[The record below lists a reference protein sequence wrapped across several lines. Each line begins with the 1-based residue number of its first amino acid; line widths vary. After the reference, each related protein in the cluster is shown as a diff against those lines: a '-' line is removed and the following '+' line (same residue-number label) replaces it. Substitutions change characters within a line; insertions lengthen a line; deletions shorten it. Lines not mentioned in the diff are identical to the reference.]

1 MEVARANGV
10 PTVSPAELTPEA
22 VRAGIASGGCLMVPG
37 LVPRHLVDRL
47 VDDIDHAIEGYDA
60 HAAGAPVSDTTPW
73 FEPFRPAEQYR
84 TGYKVRAKRASVRSG
99 GGAWTTDSPR
109 GLYDLVDTF
118 DEVGLTE
125 VITAFLGE
133 RPAMLHETAH
143 AAGAVLLDTVDAA
156 WHQDGELFL
165 GKPIRTP

>member
-84 TGYKVRAKRASVRSG
+84 TGYKVRAKR
-99 GGAWTTDSPR
+99 
-109 GLYDLVDTF
+109 
-118 DEVGLTE
+118 
-125 VITAFLGE
+125 E
-133 RPAMLHETAH
+133 RPIRRRRVDDRL
-143 AAGAVLLDTVDAA
+143 AAGPVRPRRHVRRGRADRGDHSL
-156 WHQDGELFL
+156 
-165 GKPIRTP
+165 PR